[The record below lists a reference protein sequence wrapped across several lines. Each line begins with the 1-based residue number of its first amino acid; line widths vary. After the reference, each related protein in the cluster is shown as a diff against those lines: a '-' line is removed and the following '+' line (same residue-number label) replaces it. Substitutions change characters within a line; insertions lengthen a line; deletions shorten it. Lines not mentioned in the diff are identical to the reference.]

1 MTNHLMMMV
10 VVKMT
15 IMKSMS
21 IQTCGLSECS
31 NVGDFALEETL
42 KTVDLIVLRITIRMI
57 MVNVMIAIMILEI
70 ILIHLCLL
78 MLTRCR
84 DLNQVRLLTASL
96 LKIR

>member
-1 MTNHLMMMV
+1 MTNMMMV
-10 VVKMT
+10 VEKMT